1 MTRKLI
7 LNLHRS
13 MTDMGLVLLLVGT
26 LFLCTAS
33 CQDTPDKG
41 FALITTGGSS
51 ANEDTAEEAVVE
63 DDLDLEDQQVFQP
76 THEWQVVRP
85 GQAVPPGLH
94 IRLNLQTGVNEAKLQ
109 DTEPAV
115 KKGAKKETKLH
126 LDPSLYTPQE
136 LKEALSKI
144 KEDAAAESP
153 EEKRRKE
160 KFKQE
165 FRPIEELKQEFE
177 RLHMNI
183 ESDFQIMERLLQ
195 ILNSSTSTLDE
206 KSSALY
212 DLEYYV
218 HQVDNAQDLLPL
230 GGLQLVIN
238 GLNSTEPLLKERSAF
253 VLGAALS
260 SNPKVQIK
268 AMEGGALQKLLVI
281 LATSQPL
288 PVKKKALFAMSSLL
302 RQFPYAQQ
310 HFLRL
315 GGLDVLKGL
324 CRDKETQTLSVR
336 VVTLL
341 YDLIVEKKIVL
352 EAANGSELE
361 KEKIQQYSQV
371 DFIGAVLEHGWCTLI
386 PGLLSVPEHDHR
398 EKVLKII
405 KLLLPTCGDSFKTDK
420 QLGTT
425 LSILLKEYQDLW
437 TEEQQEGEKDGYFKE
452 IFSTVSGI
460 MEGLR

>member
-1 MTRKLI
+1 MTRKLVVDH
-7 LNLHRS
+7 HRS
-13 MTDMGLVLLLVGT
+13 VTNMGLVLLLVCT

-33 CQDTPDKG
+33 SQDTSDKA

-51 ANEDTAEEAVVE
+51 AKEDTAEEAVVE
-63 DDLDLEDQQVFQP
+63 DDLDPEDQQVFHP

-94 IRLNLQTGVNEAKLQ
+94 MRLNLQTGVNEAKLQ
-109 DTEPAV
+109 GTEAAA
-115 KKGAKKETKLH
+115 KKGTKKETKLH
-126 LDPSLYTPQE
+126 LDPRLYTPQE
-136 LKEALSKI
+136 LKEALAKI

-153 EEKRRKE
+153 EEKTRKE
-160 KFKQE
+160 EVKQK

-177 RLHMNI
+177 RLQMNI
-183 ESDFQIMERLLQ
+183 ESDFQIMTRLLQ
-195 ILNSSTSTLDE
+195 VLNSSKSTLDE
-206 KSSALY
+206 KSAALY

-238 GLNSTEPLLKERSAF
+238 GLNSTEPVLKERSAF

-268 AMEGGALQKLLVI
+268 AVEGGALQKLLVI
-281 LATSQPL
+281 LATGQPL
-288 PVKKKALFAMSSLL
+288 PVKKKALFALSCLL

-310 HFLRL
+310 QFLRL

-324 CRDKETQTLSVR
+324 YRDKETQNLSVR

-341 YDLIVEKKIVL
+341 YDLIVEKKIAL
-352 EAANGSELE
+352 EAANGSEIE
-361 KEKIQQYSQV
+361 KEKSQQYSQV
-371 DFIGAVLEHGWCTLI
+371 DLIGAVVDQGWCTLI
-386 PGLLSVPEHDHR
+386 PGLLGVPDHDHR

-405 KLLLPTCGDSFKTDK
+405 KLLLSTCEDSFKTDE

-425 LSILLKEYQDLW
+425 LSVLIREYQDLW
-437 TEEQQEGEKDGYFKE
+437 TEEQREGEKDGYFKE

>member
-1 MTRKLI
+1 
-7 LNLHRS
+7 
-13 MTDMGLVLLLVGT
+13 MGLVLLLVCT

-33 CQDTPDKG
+33 SQDTSDKA

-51 ANEDTAEEAVVE
+51 AKEDTAEEAVVE
-63 DDLDLEDQQVFQP
+63 DDLDPEDQQVFHP

-94 IRLNLQTGVNEAKLQ
+94 MRLNLQTGVNEAKLQ
-109 DTEPAV
+109 GTEAAA
-115 KKGAKKETKLH
+115 KKGTKKETKLH
-126 LDPSLYTPQE
+126 LDPRLYTPQE
-136 LKEALSKI
+136 LKEALAKI

-153 EEKRRKE
+153 EEKTRKE
-160 KFKQE
+160 EVKQK

-177 RLHMNI
+177 RLQMNI
-183 ESDFQIMERLLQ
+183 ESDFQIMTRLLQ
-195 ILNSSTSTLDE
+195 VLNSSKSTLDE
-206 KSSALY
+206 KSAALY

-238 GLNSTEPLLKERSAF
+238 GLNSTEPVLKERSAF

-268 AMEGGALQKLLVI
+268 AVEGGALQKLLVI
-281 LATSQPL
+281 LATGQPL
-288 PVKKKALFAMSSLL
+288 PVKKKALFALSCLL

-310 HFLRL
+310 QFLRL

-324 CRDKETQTLSVR
+324 YRDKETQNLSVR

-341 YDLIVEKKIVL
+341 YDLIVEKKIAL
-352 EAANGSELE
+352 EAANGSEIE
-361 KEKIQQYSQV
+361 KEKSQQYSQV
-371 DFIGAVLEHGWCTLI
+371 DLIGAVVDQGWCTLI
-386 PGLLSVPEHDHR
+386 PGLLGVPDHDHR

-405 KLLLPTCGDSFKTDK
+405 KLLLSTCEDSFKTDE

-425 LSILLKEYQDLW
+425 LSVLIREYQDLW
-437 TEEQQEGEKDGYFKE
+437 TEEQREGEKDGYFKE